1 MDIKDIIIDTL
12 AYILLYAVM
21 LTVCGAVIMGYI

>member
-1 MDIKDIIIDTL
+1 MKDIIIDTL

-21 LTVCGAVIMGYI
+21 LTVCGSVIMGYI